1 MEKVG
6 IIDLGT
12 NTFNLLIAN
21 VNDLNYEVL
30 HKTKIAVKLGEGGI
44 HKGFIA
50 PDAYKR
56 GLDALKVHKETLL
69 DYQIQNYY
77 AVATSAIRS
86 SDNGT
91 QFVEDVK
98 QKLGILINI
107 IDGDKEADLIYNGVK
122 QAVDFNGMPKL
133 IIDIGGGSTEFII
146 ANESQIFWKKSYQLG
161 AARLLELFKPKDP
174 IVLDDF
180 NAIDSYLTNSLQDLL
195 KMCEAYEIDSLIGCL
210 LYTSAAADE

>member
-6 IIDLGT
+6 VIDLGT
-12 NTFNLLIAN
+12 NTFNLLIAHIK
-21 VNDLNYEVL
+21 DANYKVL
-30 HKTKIAVKLGEGGI
+30 HKNKIAVKLGEEGI
-44 HKGFIA
+44 AKGFIA
-50 PDAYKR
+50 PNSYKR
-56 GLDALKVHKETLL
+56 VIDGLKFHKETLI

-98 QKLGILINI
+98 QQLGILINI

-122 QAVDFNGMPKL
+122 QAVDFNEMPKL

-146 ANESQIFWKKSYQLG
+146 ANASQIFWKKLV
-161 AARLLELFKPKDP
+161 
-174 IVLDDF
+174 I
-180 NAIDSYLTNSLQDLL
+180 
-195 KMCEAYEIDSLIGCL
+195 
-210 LYTSAAADE
+210 